1 MRGPDGGLFVP
12 MRLPQLTGEEIS
24 EMTGAS
30 FGQGMS
36 SVLNLF
42 FGTTLDSWNVDFAIG
57 RYPAR
62 VVNLGARVFCGEVW
76 HNPHWRFSRLVKNLQ
91 KTLLNEPMPIP
102 SEWLLLSARIGAIF
116 GLYGEL
122 CESGCLG
129 ADGTFDVAVPSGD
142 FSAPMAVWYARK
154 MGLPIANII
163 CICNENSAPWNLLH
177 QGSMRM
183 DAATVK
189 TTTPDCDQNVPAG
202 LERLIYETLGS
213 TECLRYC
220 ALREKGST
228 YYLDELS
235 VSGLRTGM
243 YVSVVS
249 RNRVDS
255 MIGNLYKTAEYIA
268 DPYTALAFSGLIDY
282 RSRTGE
288 SRPALV
294 LSEVSPAYFLETV
307 SRGLGITSKELK
319 HLIEKG

>member
-1 MRGPDGGLFVP
+1 
-12 MRLPQLTGEEIS
+12 
-24 EMTGAS
+24 
-30 FGQGMS
+30 
-36 SVLNLF
+36 
-42 FGTTLDSWNVDFAIG
+42 
-57 RYPAR
+57 
-62 VVNLGARVFCGEVW
+62 
-76 HNPHWRFSRLVKNLQ
+76 
-91 KTLLNEPMPIP
+91 
-102 SEWLLLSARIGAIF
+102 
-116 GLYGEL
+116 
-122 CESGCLG
+122 
-129 ADGTFDVAVPSGD
+129 
-142 FSAPMAVWYARK
+142 
-154 MGLPIANII
+154 
-163 CICNENSAPWNLLH
+163 
-177 QGSMRM
+177 M

-213 TECLRYC
+213 TESLRYC

-228 YYLDELS
+228 DYLDELS
-235 VSGLRTGM
+235 VSGLRSGM